1 MYVAGS
7 RSKKNLDLEIRD
19 KFWAERNNFLTD
31 VIHSSLEVFTSE
43 SST

>member
-7 RSKKNLDLEIRD
+7 RSKKNLGLEIKD
-19 KFWAERNNFLTD
+19 KFWAEKNNFLTD
-31 VIHSSLEVFTSE
+31 VIHSSLDVFTSK